1 MDLTCPC
8 TCFRALLIVK
18 RSKPG
23 SFLIVLNFLNK
34 RLRASEHVSELL
46 RDFGT
51 KLANKLESCTSV
63 KWRETSKPGNQ
74 FTLVKKAAWYLKTSA
89 LSLNDFN
96 TEYTF
101 QHAKRTGIFPYWAR
115 FYFLHRNFV
124 FSFICI
130 SVLPPGNDRYA
141 FCRNCLLFYKCKMWL
156 ILERKQ
162 SSTIQGQN
170 VLRCERNWRH
180 QDKRTKRRLLQK
192 IANVFFF
199 FFLEREQ

>member
-1 MDLTCPC
+1 MILT
-8 TCFRALLIVK
+8 R
-18 RSKPG
+18 
-23 SFLIVLNFLNK
+23 N
-34 RLRASEHVSELL
+34 
-46 RDFGT
+46 
-51 KLANKLESCTSV
+51 
-63 KWRETSKPGNQ
+63 
-74 FTLVKKAAWYLKTSA
+74 
-89 LSLNDFN
+89 
-96 TEYTF
+96 YTF

-115 FYFLHRNFV
+115 FCFLYRNFV
-124 FSFICI
+124 FGFICI

-199 FFLEREQ
+199 FLSRTVAIHVNLLASAAGLEVNFLVHLQSSVSKICSTSKLVRPLNGFQMSGRHGWF